1 MSSERDQRA
10 IKLCE
15 AALAFSPDD
24 RTGFLDEQ
32 CASDPALR
40 EEVDSLLA
48 LQSAADGFLV
58 SPELAMPVTQHVT
71 LVSSG
76 DHVGPFEI
84 ECRLGG
90 GGMGEVFL
98 AHDERLDRSV
108 AVKLLHRDVT
118 NDQGRLNR
126 FEQEARATSALNHPN
141 IITIFEIGDSDF
153 GRYIAMEYVEG
164 KTLRR
169 HSGDPSPIEF
179 VSRVGRQ
186 LAEALSVA
194 HAAGIV
200 HRDIKPDNVMIR
212 DDGYVKLL
220 DFGLVRLAPS
230 EAPFAADK
238 QADSKNMPTVTA
250 PGMLLG
256 TIAYMSPEQAEG
268 AAIGTASD
276 VFSLGIVLYELAT
289 GWHPFKGDSQIEV
302 LQAITKQS
310 PIAPRSLNPLIPPAI
325 ESMLLATLNKNPSSR
340 PSADEVRSEFGQVTQ
355 VLPPRTLPSREQPN
369 RVGREKEIAELQGA
383 FAEAVDGS
391 GILYCIS
398 GDAGLGKS
406 SLIENLLEQVDQ
418 SATSCHIARGR
429 CSERLAGAEAYLPIF
444 EILDDLLHGNYGEET
459 SRALRAI
466 APTWYIH
473 VASHPSDDE
482 SSRTLVTDAQ
492 VGSQARMKRELLAF
506 FQELTR
512 VRPLVVSL
520 DDLHWVD
527 LATLDVLSFL
537 TARLHSLRLLFVVTY
552 RPSELLLA
560 DHPFLA
566 FKKDSEARG
575 LCREIALDLLTIEH
589 VAKYVALEFPDH
601 RLPVAFV
608 ELIHDRTDG
617 SPLFMVDLLRYL
629 RDKDLLRQQDGLW
642 HIDCELSDLERDL
655 PPSIRSMIERK
666 LDRLSKEDWRLL
678 MTASVQGNEFDAAA
692 VAIAMGREPADV
704 EEQLEDVAQTHRLI
718 RAETERDFP
727 NGAITMRYSFVHVLY
742 QNTLYDSIAPSR
754 RVALCRSVAEALI
767 TLHADKTDSVASEL
781 ALLFESA
788 RDFAR
793 AADLFIQA
801 AANAGRLYATKEV
814 VRLSNKAIQ
823 NADQLDGDER
833 SRRVFNAAVALAQ
846 SHLTLAQFN
855 DAVAAYDQA
864 ETAADNA
871 DDQEGV
877 VRAICGRAFA
887 LFNTRDLK
895 RMRDE
900 GHRAM
905 EIATRQSSV
914 LGQACAE
921 MVLGIER
928 QCCGDIDA
936 SQEHVD
942 RAIPVFERD
951 GLPAQA
957 IEAATYRVA
966 MHVWQLEYA
975 EAERHFQWIYERAKE
990 VGACF
995 FVSGNLFFR
1004 GVGLGNQGRVAESL
1018 ECLHEGLRLA
1028 ELNDEHYWLPRI
1040 PNTIGWIHREFEDH
1054 EAAIK
1059 WDTDNIAI
1067 SRELEWPEA
1076 EANARVNLAHG
1087 HLLLD
1092 EPDTAME
1099 HLQKAREIYN
1109 TDVWYRWRYNL
1120 RMQAEY
1126 ARYWILKGNLKA
1138 ATTHAT
1144 ECLSEAE
1151 RTKSR
1156 KYISV
1161 GNALLAE
1168 IAALHDEVD
1177 EAHRRFGIAL
1187 EVFKKYPCP
1196 TVEWRILARAG
1207 DLAKQRKR
1215 SDEAC
1220 DIYGQARSVLRA
1232 LTDSLADSEL
1242 RDCLLKSKPVALLGG
1257 G

>member
-1 MSSERDQRA
+1 MLVTRHVAA
-10 IKLCE
+10 IS
-15 AALAFSPDD
+15 AGD
-24 RTGFLDEQ
+24 R
-32 CASDPALR
+32 
-40 EEVDSLLA
+40 
-48 LQSAADGFLV
+48 
-58 SPELAMPVTQHVT
+58 
-71 LVSSG
+71 
-76 DHVGPFEI
+76 VGPFEI
-84 ECRLGG
+84 ERRLGG
-90 GGMGEVFL
+90 GGMGQVFL
-98 AHDERLDRSV
+98 ARDARLDRKV

-118 NDQGRLNR
+118 NDHGRLRR
-126 FEQEARATSALNHPN
+126 FEKEARAASALNHPN

-153 GRYIAMEYVEG
+153 GRYIAMEHVEG
-164 KTLRR
+164 QTLRR
-169 HSGDPSPIEF
+169 HTGEPSPLEF
-179 VSRVGRQ
+179 VSDVGRQ

-200 HRDIKPDNVMIR
+200 HRDIKPDNVMVR

-230 EAPFAADK
+230 EAPLAADK
-238 QADSKNMPTVTA
+238 KTDCVNMPTVTA

-256 TIAYMSPEQAEG
+256 TIAYMSPEQAQG

-289 GWHPFKGDSQIEV
+289 GRHPFTGDSQIEI
-302 LQAITKQS
+302 LQAITKKS
-310 PIAPRSLNPLIPPAI
+310 PLAPRSLNPSIPPAM
-325 ESMLLATLNKNPSSR
+325 ESMLLATLNKNPSMR
-340 PSADEVRSEFGQVTQ
+340 PSADELRSMFGQVAQ
-355 VLPPRTLPSREQPN
+355 DLQPRTLPPRERPH
-369 RVGREKEIAELQGA
+369 RVGRGKELAELQTALEGV
-383 FAEAVDGS
+383 VDGN
-391 GILYCIS
+391 GILYCVS

-406 SLIENLLEQVDQ
+406 SLVEDFFEHINQ
-418 SATSCHIARGR
+418 SATSCHTARGR

-444 EILDDLLHGNYGEET
+444 EILDDLLHGDHGDEA

-473 VASHPSDDE
+473 VAPHPSDDE
-482 SSRTLVTDAQ
+482 SSRSLISDAQ
-492 VGSQARMKRELLAF
+492 VASQERMKRELLAF

-537 TARLHSLRLLFVVTY
+537 TTRIRSLRLLFVVTY

-560 DHPFLA
+560 EHPFLP

-575 LCREIALDLLTIEH
+575 LCKEIALDLLTIEDLTS
-589 VAKYVALEFPDH
+589 YIALEFPDH
-601 RLPVAFV
+601 RFPKAFV
-608 ELIHDRTDG
+608 ELIHDRTG
-617 SPLFMVDLLRYL
+617 GNPLFMADLLRYL
-629 RDKDLLRQQDGLW
+629 RDKKLLGRQDGHW
-642 HIDCELSDLERDL
+642 HVNGELSDLERDL

-666 LDRLSKEDWRLL
+666 LDRLSKADWRLL
-678 MTASVQGNEFDAAA
+678 VTASVQGHVFDAAA
-692 VAIAMGREPADV
+692 IAIALGREAADV
-704 EEQLEDVAQTHRLI
+704 EEHLEEVAQTHRLI
-718 RAETERDFP
+718 RADAERDFP

-742 QNTLYDSIAPSR
+742 QNTLYELLAPSR

-767 TLHADKTDSVASEL
+767 TLHAEKTDSIASEL

-801 AANAGRLYATKEV
+801 AVNAGRLYATKEV
-814 VRLSNKAIQ
+814 VRLSNRAIQ

-833 SRRVFNAAVALAQ
+833 SKRVFKAAVGLAQ

-864 ETAADNA
+864 ETAAD
-871 DDQEGV
+871 DCGDQEGV
-877 VRAICGRAFA
+877 VQAICGRAFA
-887 LFNTRDLK
+887 LLNTRDLK

-905 EIATRQSSV
+905 GIATRQESA

-936 SQEHVD
+936 SLEHVD
-942 RAIPVFERD
+942 RAVPVFERD
-951 GLPAQA
+951 GLPTQA
-957 IEAATYRVA
+957 IEAMTYRVA

-975 EAERHFQWIYERAKE
+975 EAERVFQWVYERAKE
-990 VGACF
+990 VGSCF
-995 FVSGNLFFR
+995 FVAGNLFFR
-1004 GVGLGNQGRVAESL
+1004 GISLGNQGRVAESL

-1028 ELNDEHYWLPRI
+1028 ELNDEHYWQPRI

-1054 EAAIK
+1054 DAAIK

-1099 HLQKAREIYN
+1099 HLQKAREIYD
-1109 TDVWYRWRYNL
+1109 TDIWYRWRYNL

-1151 RTKSR
+1151 RTRSR
-1156 KYISV
+1156 KYIAV

-1168 IAALHDEVD
+1168 IATLHGEVD
-1177 EAHRRFGIAL
+1177 EAHRLFCAAL
-1187 EVFKKYPCP
+1187 DVFKKYPCP
-1196 TVEWRILARAG
+1196 TVEWRILTRAG
-1207 DLAKQRKR
+1207 DLAKQRGKC
-1215 SDEAC
+1215 DEAGELH
-1220 DIYGQARSVLRA
+1220 GQARSVVHA
-1232 LTDSLADSEL
+1232 LADSVSDGKL
-1242 RDCLLKSKPVALLGG
+1242 RDRLLKSKAVTLLGG
-1257 G
+1257 S